1 MSENFETGKERKNIG
16 KERKKIGGK
25 VSAENFPSENFPPEN
40 FPLRT
45 LIIIVPIRGA
55 KKFQWVHEHKIPL

>member
-1 MSENFETGKERKNIG
+1 MQNLSENFETGKERKNIG

-25 VSAENFPSENFPPEN
+25 FSVENFPSENFPPEN

-45 LIIIVPIRGA
+45 LVKIR
-55 KKFQWVHEHKIPL
+55 KIARHFVE